1 MNQDA
6 QQEKLLEYL
15 QALEAVN
22 QQLLTALKRCVEV
35 LAQIKPSAPDQKGW
49 QAMLDDIENIIR
61 AVEKVYQEKTI
72 H

>member
-1 MNQDA
+1 MDKDA

-35 LAQIKPSAPDQKGW
+35 LA
-49 QAMLDDIENIIR
+49 
-61 AVEKVYQEKTI
+61 
-72 H
+72 